1 MHIPDGY
8 LSLSTCAAGYVVAA
22 PLWIIGLKK
31 IKQALDENTLP
42 LIASLS
48 ALSFIVMMFNVPIPG
63 GTSGH
68 ATGAA
73 LLAICFGP
81 WVAFIS
87 ISLVLLIQALLFGDG
102 GVTTFAINTL
112 GMGAIGSFVAYGV
125 FHLLKSFRF
134 AQFIA
139 GWSGLVAASVFVATV
154 LGIQPHIATADGHP
168 LFFPFGLS
176 VTFPALVG
184 SHMLVFGVVE
194 GIFTQLAYSY
204 IKNNFIHYKEAL

>member
-8 LSLSTCAAGYVVAA
+8 LSLSTCVAGYVIAT
-22 PLWIIGLKK
+22 PLWVIGFKK
-31 IKQALDENTLP
+31 IKQSIDEKTLP

-73 LLAICFGP
+73 LLAIFFGP
-81 WVAFIS
+81 WIAFLC

-112 GMGAIGSFVAYGV
+112 GMGAIGSFVAYGI

-134 AQFIA
+134 APFVA
-139 GWSGLVAASVFVATV
+139 GWSGLVGASMFVATV
-154 LGIQPHIATADGHP
+154 LGIQPHFATADGHP

-184 SHMLVFGVVE
+184 SHILVFGVVE
-194 GIFTQLAYSY
+194 GIFTQLAYKY
-204 IKNNFIHYKEAL
+204 IKKNLTHYKEIL